1 MHTKHISLA
10 THTSTCASFYFLAC
24 KFTAFRIYI
33 WYVWYFD
40 VDHSLRYARFMGY
53 IVSDFHSFFFC
64 LIFYAFTILFID
76 VFFFHCSW
84 CLIRRIRTH
93 SVSATIHKDTS
104 GKAKRYII
112 IFRHGN
118 GKMTARSTLRC
129 CQLKI
134 KIIFSLPFF
143 PSHLTSRSR
152 FFPRPMFISSNL
164 FPFHLESFTC
174 YMLRKWNSI
183 CHEQHLTIGM
193 GYQSHRFF
201 SCSESINL
209 KYNSSTLIYGKRE
222 GSGHKKYSFLRTKM

>member
-1 MHTKHISLA
+1 MCAKTVLRHKKHSRFA
-10 THTSTCASFYFLAC
+10 YAHQAHFSRNTHEYVCFILLFGMQIHGLPYLYLVRLVFWRWSFASICTLHGIYRVWFSFIFFL
-24 KFTAFRIYI
+24 
-33 WYVWYFD
+33 
-40 VDHSLRYARFMGY
+40 
-53 IVSDFHSFFFC
+53 C

-143 PSHLTSRSR
+143 PSHLTFRSR
-152 FFPRPMFISSNL
+152 FFSTAHVHFIQSFPISSGII
-164 FPFHLESFTC
+164 
-174 YMLRKWNSI
+174 YML
-183 CHEQHLTIGM
+183 HA
-193 GYQSHRFF
+193 
-201 SCSESINL
+201 
-209 KYNSSTLIYGKRE
+209 
-222 GSGHKKYSFLRTKM
+222 

>member
-1 MHTKHISLA
+1 MCTPNTFLSLSLSLA
-10 THTSTCASFYFLAC
+10 THEYVCFILLFGMQIHGLPYLYLVRLVFWRWSFASICTLHGVY
-24 KFTAFRIYI
+24 R
-33 WYVWYFD
+33 VWF
-40 VDHSLRYARFMGY
+40 SF
-53 IVSDFHSFFFC
+53 IFFFC

-143 PSHLTSRSR
+143 SSHLTSRSLI
-152 FFPRPMFISSNL
+152 FPRPMFISSNL

-183 CHEQHLTIGM
+183 CHEQHLSIGT
-193 GYQSHRFF
+193 GIHPIDFSHVR
-201 SCSESINL
+201 NQ
-209 KYNSSTLIYGKRE
+209 
-222 GSGHKKYSFLRTKM
+222 

>member
-1 MHTKHISLA
+1 MCAETVLRHKKDSRFACAHQTHFSLSLSRNTRVRVLHFTFWHANSRPSVFIFGTFGILTLIIRFDMHASWDIS
-10 THTSTCASFYFLAC
+10 
-24 KFTAFRIYI
+24 
-33 WYVWYFD
+33 
-40 VDHSLRYARFMGY
+40 
-53 IVSDFHSFFFC
+53 C
-64 LIFYAFTILFID
+64 LIFIHFFLLNILCFYNFIYWRI
-76 VFFFHCSW
+76 FFHCSW

-129 CQLKI
+129 YQLKI

-143 PSHLTSRSR
+143 SSHLTSRSL

-183 CHEQHLTIGM
+183 CHEQHLSIGM
-193 GYQSHRFF
+193 GIHPIDFSHVR
-201 SCSESINL
+201 NQ
-209 KYNSSTLIYGKRE
+209 
-222 GSGHKKYSFLRTKM
+222 